1 MKSRK
6 YERRVLICTYL
17 LCIALFT
24 NLGLLGEESFDKMAL
39 VMAGALIFVLTIA
52 EIILIKFFPDG
63 DKFLLTFSSVLS
75 MIGIAV
81 LYRIDKELSIKQL
94 VWVIAGIIGYM
105 LIVIILPEFKKFI
118 KLKKLFLLATLVFM
132 PMALLFGEVIYGAR
146 NWVNLGFF
154 SFQPSEFGKI
164 ALVLYLASELS
175 TYENRGSMRDDFK
188 QLWKPA
194 LVACFSLG
202 CLVLQADLG
211 SALIFF
217 GISIAMLYATT
228 NKKRYVGATVG
239 LSAVGSVF
247 AYRAFAHVRRR
258 VLIWKDPWKYASDES
273 YQVVQGLYAIA
284 SGGLLGVGL
293 GNGLI
298 EYIPVKESDYI
309 FAVIVEEL
317 GIIFGLGIMIIYFLL
332 FYRGIRAAF
341 VAENRFAQLTAVGLS
356 TMIACQTLV
365 IIGGLF
371 TIIPL
376 TGITLP
382 LVSYGGSSVLTIY
395 AALGILQKVSE
406 EGLR

>member
-6 YERRVLICTYL
+6 YEKRVLICTYL
-17 LCIALFT
+17 LCIALFV
-24 NLGLLGEESFDKMAL
+24 NLGLLGEEGFDKNAL
-39 VMAGALIFVLTIA
+39 VMAGALIGVLFIA
-52 EIILIKFFPDG
+52 QLVLRKFFPDG

-81 LYRIDKELSIKQL
+81 LYRIDKSLAVKQL
-94 VWVIAGIIGYM
+94 IWVIAGIIGFM
-105 LIVIILPEFKKFI
+105 LIVIILPDFKKFI
-118 KLKKLFLLATLVFM
+118 RFKNLFLGTTLVFM
-132 PMALLFGEVIYGAR
+132 PMALIFGEVRYGAQ
-146 NWVNLGFF
+146 NWVNLGFI

-164 ALVLYLASELS
+164 ALILYLASVLS
-175 TYENRGSMRDDFK
+175 TYEDRGSMRDDFK

-217 GISIAMLYATT
+217 SISVAMLYATT
-228 NKKRYVGATVG
+228 NKRRYVGATFG
-239 LSAVGSVF
+239 LSAIGATV
-247 AYRAFAHVRRR
+247 AYNLFAHVQRR
-258 VLIWKDPWKYASDES
+258 VLIWRDPWKYANDES
-273 YQVVQGLYAIA
+273 YQIVQGLYAIA

-293 GNGLI
+293 GKGLV

-309 FAVIVEEL
+309 FAVISEEL

-332 FYRGIRAAF
+332 FYRGIRAAY

-382 LVSYGGSSVLTIY
+382 LVSYGGTSVLSIF
-395 AALGILQKVSE
+395 ASLGILQKVSE

>member
-1 MKSRK
+1 MNSRK
-6 YERRVLICTYL
+6 YERRVLAFTYL
-17 LCIALFT
+17 LCIVLFV
-24 NLGLLGEESFDKMAL
+24 NLGFMGETFDKMAL
-39 VMAGALIFVLTIA
+39 VMAGALIVVIA
-52 EIILIKFFPDG
+52 VAHIVIRKYFPDG
-63 DKFLLTFSSVLS
+63 DKFLLTFSCVLS

-81 LYRIDKELSIKQL
+81 LYRIDKDLSIRQL
-94 VWVIAGIIGYM
+94 VWVIAGIVGYM
-105 LIVIILPEFKKFI
+105 LIVIILPDFKTFI
-118 KLKKLFLLATLVFM
+118 KYKNLFLIVTLIFM
-132 PMALLFGEVIYGAR
+132 PMALAIGEVRYGAR
-146 NWVNLGFF
+146 NWVNLGFA

-164 ALVLYLASELS
+164 ALVLYLAAVLS
-175 TYENRGSMRDDFK
+175 SYEDRGSIRDDFK
-188 QLWKPA
+188 QLWQPA

-217 GISIAMLYATT
+217 GISVAMLYATT
-228 NKKRYVGATVG
+228 SKRRYVAATVG
-239 LSAVGSVF
+239 LSAVGATI
-247 AYRAFAHVRRR
+247 AYNLFDHVKLR
-258 VLIWKDPWKYASDES
+258 VMIWADPWKYAANES
-273 YQVVQGLYAIA
+273 YQIIQGMYAIA

-298 EYIPVKESDYI
+298 EYIPVKESDFI

-317 GIIFGLGIMIIYFLL
+317 GMIFGLGIMIIYFLL

-365 IIGGLF
+365 IIGGVF
-371 TIIPL
+371 SVIPL

-382 LVSYGGSSVLTIY
+382 LVSYGGSSVLTIF
-395 AALGILQKVSE
+395 AALGVLQKVSE

>member
-1 MKSRK
+1 MNSRK
-6 YERRVLICTYL
+6 YERRVLAFTYL
-17 LCIALFT
+17 LCIVLFV
-24 NLGLLGEESFDKMAL
+24 NLGFMGETFDKMAL
-39 VMAGALIFVLTIA
+39 VMAGALIVVIA
-52 EIILIKFFPDG
+52 VAHIVIRKYFPDG
-63 DKFLLTFSSVLS
+63 DKFLLTFSCVLS

-81 LYRIDKELSIKQL
+81 LYRIDKDLSIRQL
-94 VWVIAGIIGYM
+94 VWVIAGIVGYM
-105 LIVIILPEFKKFI
+105 LIVIILPDFKTFI
-118 KLKKLFLLATLVFM
+118 KYKNLFLIVTLIFM
-132 PMALLFGEVIYGAR
+132 PMALIIGEVRYGAR
-146 NWVNLGFF
+146 NWVNLGFA

-164 ALVLYLASELS
+164 ALVLYLAAVLS
-175 TYENRGSMRDDFK
+175 SYEDRGSIRDDFK
-188 QLWKPA
+188 QLWQPA

-217 GISIAMLYATT
+217 GISVAMLYATT
-228 NKKRYVGATVG
+228 SKKRYVGATVG
-239 LSAVGSVF
+239 LSAIGATI
-247 AYRAFAHVRRR
+247 AYNLFAHVKLR
-258 VLIWKDPWKYASDES
+258 VMIWADPWKYAANES
-273 YQVVQGLYAIA
+273 YQIIQGMYAIA

-298 EYIPVKESDYI
+298 EYIPVKESDFI

-317 GIIFGLGIMIIYFLL
+317 GMIFGLGIMIIYFLL

-365 IIGGLF
+365 IIGGVF
-371 TIIPL
+371 SIIPL

-382 LVSYGGSSVLTIY
+382 LVSYGGSSVLTIF
-395 AALGILQKVSE
+395 AALGVLQKVSE

>member
-6 YERRVLICTYL
+6 YEGRVLICTYL
-17 LCIALFT
+17 LCIALFV

-39 VMAGALIFVLTIA
+39 IMAGALIVVLTIA
-52 EIILIKFFPDG
+52 QLVLRKFYPDG
-63 DKFLLTFSSVLS
+63 DKFLLTFSCVLS

-81 LYRIDKELSIKQL
+81 LYRIDKSLSIKQL
-94 VWVIAGIIGYM
+94 IWVIAGIIGYM
-105 LIVIILPEFKKFI
+105 LIVIILPDFKTFI
-118 KLKKLFLLATLVFM
+118 KCKKLFLIVTLILM
-132 PMALLFGEVIYGAR
+132 PMALIFGEVRYGAK

-164 ALVLYLASELS
+164 ALVLYLASALAS
-175 TYENRGSMRDDFK
+175 YENRGSIRDDFK
-188 QLWKPA
+188 QLWQPA

-217 GISIAMLYATT
+217 GISIAMLYAAT
-228 NKKRYVGATVG
+228 NKKVYVGATFG
-239 LSAVGSVF
+239 LSALGSVA
-247 AYRAFAHVRRR
+247 AYKMFDHVQRR
-258 VLIWKDPWKYASDES
+258 VLIWRDPWKYAQNES
-273 YQVVQGLYAIA
+273 YQIVQGLYAIA

-298 EYIPVKESDYI
+298 DYIPVKESDYI
-309 FAVIVEEL
+309 FAVIAEEL
-317 GIIFGLGIMIIYFLL
+317 GMIFGLGIMIIYFLL
-332 FYRGIRAAF
+332 FYRGIRAAY

-382 LVSYGGSSVLTIY
+382 LVSYGGTSVLTIF

>member
-1 MKSRK
+1 MNSRK
-6 YERRVLICTYL
+6 YERRVLAFTYL
-17 LCIALFT
+17 LCIVLFV
-24 NLGLLGEESFDKMAL
+24 NLGFMGETFDKMAL
-39 VMAGALIFVLTIA
+39 VMAGALIVVIA
-52 EIILIKFFPDG
+52 VAHIVIRKYFPDG
-63 DKFLLTFSSVLS
+63 DKFLLTFSCVLS

-81 LYRIDKELSIKQL
+81 LYRIDKDLSIRQL
-94 VWVIAGIIGYM
+94 VWVIAGIVGYM
-105 LIVIILPEFKKFI
+105 LIVIILPDFKTFI
-118 KLKKLFLLATLVFM
+118 KYKNLFLIVTLIFM
-132 PMALLFGEVIYGAR
+132 PMALIIGEVRYGAR
-146 NWVNLGFF
+146 NWVNLGFA

-164 ALVLYLASELS
+164 ALVLYLAAVLS
-175 TYENRGSMRDDFK
+175 SYEDRGSIRDDFK
-188 QLWKPA
+188 QLWQPA

-217 GISIAMLYATT
+217 GISVAMLYATT
-228 NKKRYVGATVG
+228 SKKRYVGATVG
-239 LSAVGSVF
+239 LSAIGATI
-247 AYRAFAHVRRR
+247 AYNLFAHVKLR
-258 VLIWKDPWKYASDES
+258 VMIWADPWKYAANES
-273 YQVVQGLYAIA
+273 YQIIQGMYAIA

-298 EYIPVKESDYI
+298 EYIPVKESDFI

-317 GIIFGLGIMIIYFLL
+317 GMIFGLGIMMIYFLL

-365 IIGGLF
+365 IIGGVF
-371 TIIPL
+371 SIIPL

-382 LVSYGGSSVLTIY
+382 LVSYGGSSVLTIF
-395 AALGILQKVSE
+395 AALGVLQKVSE